1 MTHWPLSERV
11 AAAQLGRDLVFLDLE
26 QDRYSCFPGQ
36 PGLHLEGR
44 LVSTPTSDTIQ
55 PLLANGLLGVRRGE
69 GETAERLPPARASWD
84 LGTIPTVPISCADLR
99 DFLAAWL
106 EALTLFPGRSLLSLR
121 KQVRSSTGPSTG
133 LDLDRVKRRIAVFQ
147 ALIPWVPFPGACL
160 FRSYLLLRFLQR
172 GGGDAMWVI
181 GVRTWPFEAHC
192 WLQLDDVALDERC
205 ERLVRFQPLLVI

>member
-1 MTHWPLSERV
+1 MTNWHLSEHV
-11 AAAQLGRDLVFLDLE
+11 AAVQQGVDLVFLDLE
-26 QDRYSCFPGQ
+26 LDRYSCLPGQ

-44 LVSTPTSDTIQ
+44 LLSTRTLDAIQ

-69 GETAERLPPARASWD
+69 GECAERLPPARASRD
-84 LGTIPTVPISCADLR
+84 LGTLPAVPIGCADLR

-106 EALTLFPGRSLLSLR
+106 EALTRFPGRSLLSLH
-121 KQVRSSTGPSTG
+121 KQVRSPTGRSIG
-133 LDLDRVKRRIAVFQ
+133 LDLDRVKRRTAVFQ
-147 ALIPWVPFPGACL
+147 TLVPWVPFPGACL

-172 GGGDAMWVI
+172 GGGDAKWVV

-205 ERLVRFQPLLVI
+205 ERLVRFQPLLAI